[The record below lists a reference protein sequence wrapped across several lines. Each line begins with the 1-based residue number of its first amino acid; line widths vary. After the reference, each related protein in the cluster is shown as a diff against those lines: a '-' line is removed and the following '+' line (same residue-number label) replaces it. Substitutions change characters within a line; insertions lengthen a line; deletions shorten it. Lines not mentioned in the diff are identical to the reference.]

1 MGRPRSPD
9 GANLGVN
16 VPADQDFSTLARPPR
31 AGAPMKPASRRIDAG
46 ALWAAVPLVA
56 VIPVWLVALIP
67 FWFVLD
73 LVIDVPY
80 WAVAAVHAA
89 GAVLLFSPPFQRRLL
104 TALVGARKPEADE
117 GPRLQRAFDEVI
129 QAMHL
134 RRRHFAVGVIDADEL
149 NAFACGGHLV
159 IVTSYAARRLDH
171 DELTGVL
178 AHELCHHLGSHTVA
192 LSIQQWLSLPIAALA
207 RIGTFLHNVSIAAA
221 DTFGRNSPVLGA
233 LGRVLAPIFQAAAWL
248 CRGFGTVSE
257 LLTNVFGRSA
267 EFEADR
273 RVVAMG
279 YGRNLGRALRRTV
292 VPTTEAGGTGAE
304 RPSFLERIGR
314 SHPPARTRI
323 ARIEAALRRRE
334 RHG

>member
-1 MGRPRSPD
+1 MK
-9 GANLGVN
+9 
-16 VPADQDFSTLARPPR
+16 ST
-31 AGAPMKPASRRIDAG
+31 SRRIDPG
-46 ALWAAVPLVA
+46 ALWAAVPLLA
-56 VIPVWLVALIP
+56 VVPVWLVALVP
-67 FWFVLD
+67 FWFVVD
-73 LVIDVPY
+73 LVVDVPFR
-80 WAVAAVHAA
+80 AVAAVHAA
-89 GAVLLFSPPFQRRLL
+89 GAVLLFSPLFQRKLL
-104 TALVGARKPEADE
+104 TALVGARRPDADE
-117 GPRLQRAFDEVI
+117 GPRLQRAFDEVT

-207 RIGTFLHNVSIAAA
+207 RIGAFLHNVAIAAA
-221 DTFGRNSPVLGA
+221 DTFGRNSPVLGV

-248 CRGFGTVSE
+248 FRGFGTVSE

-279 YGRNLGRALRRTV
+279 YGRHLGRALRRTI
-292 VPTTEAGGTGAE
+292 VPVSDAGGLGVE
-304 RPSFLERIGR
+304 RPSFLERIAR

-323 ARIEAALRRRE
+323 ARIEAALRHRERRRE
-334 RHG
+334 RHR